1 MYIERQQA
9 GVTSGIFDVP
19 LPLNPMR
26 CTLVEIFNT
35 WQEEY
40 LTPLNPTRAFVFP
53 TLLMMF
59 RLLYTVLIN
68 FNEVIETV
76 SIYERMFF
84 AKLIAVAVGGLIVQ
98 YLQHLVWSI

>member
-9 GVTSGIFDVP
+9 EVTSGIFDVP

-40 LTPLNPTRAFVFP
+40 LTPLNPTRAFVIP
-53 TLLMMF
+53 TLLMIF
-59 RLLYTVLIN
+59 RLLYTITK
-68 FNEVIETV
+68 FKG
-76 SIYERMFF
+76 MFF
-84 AKLIAVAVGGLIVQ
+84 AKLIAVAVSGLIVQ
-98 YLQHLVWSI
+98 FLWRLLWSI